1 MPNITDLKT
10 GDPESPSQALSSL
23 KGFDTQD
30 ISLLKP
36 SGNLEPAWLTRF
48 WGKFRDERRSG
59 DRFRLHS
66 F

>member
-30 ISLLKP
+30 ISLLNP
-36 SGNLEPAWLTRF
+36 SGNLEPACLIRSL
-48 WGKFRDERRSG
+48 GKFRDERRSG